1 MIWSKLKKSAERLLA
16 DTLKEHLKIYLTH
29 YGSGESTMMNR
40 AWLTWDGEEIST
52 FSTIRWLRER
62 DALVAQFSGVDALMD
77 SQTLREEAASS
88 LAQQGN
94 YPVERFLGALET
106 YVSLG
111 IDEALQ
117 SGDEL
122 VRAWAM
128 FDRRLGKRRL
138 LAIGQQAIEHPLM
151 RDWYRRRCEAEAMP
165 IPEAILFES

>member
-1 MIWSKLKKSAERLLA
+1 MIWSKLKKTVEALLA
-16 DTLKEHLKIYLTH
+16 DTVKEHLRVYLTH
-29 YGSGESTMMNR
+29 YGSGESTSMNR

-62 DALVAQFSGVDALMD
+62 NALVAQLSGVDALMA
-77 SQTLREEAASS
+77 SQSLRDRAASS

-94 YPVERFLGALET
+94 YPVERFLGALEA
-106 YVSLG
+106 YASLG

-117 SGDEL
+117 SDDEL
-122 VRAWAM
+122 IRAWTM

-151 RDWYRRRCEAEAMP
+151 RDWYRRRCVAEAMP
-165 IPEAILFES
+165 VPAAMLLES

>member
-1 MIWSKLKKSAERLLA
+1 MIWSKLKRSIEALLA
-16 DTLKEHLKIYLTH
+16 DTVKEHLRVHLTH
-29 YGSGESTMMNR
+29 YGSGESTSMNR

-62 DALVAQFSGVDALMD
+62 NALAAQLSGVDALMD
-77 SQTLREEAASS
+77 SQSLREKAAAS

-94 YPVERFLGALET
+94 YPVERFLGALEA

-117 SGDEL
+117 SDNEL
-122 VRAWAM
+122 IRAWAM

-138 LAIGQQAIEHPLM
+138 LATGQQAIEHPLM

-165 IPEAILFES
+165 VPVAMLLKS